1 MDICLFISWG
11 DSTLSP
17 VMIIGSIVLLL
28 LSDTAEHVKEVV
40 EEVMKEWEIPENK
53 VNVIVTDN
61 GSNMVAAFKSHFEEE
76 MKKKT
81 EEEEMD
87 VDIGDTGED
96 EDDLVFKELC
106 HDIAHSSNVFP
117 VSLTLS
123 S

>member
-1 MDICLFISWG
+1 
-11 DSTLSP
+11 
-17 VMIIGSIVLLL
+17 MIIGSIVLLL

-61 GSNMVAAFKSHFEEE
+61 GSNMVAALKSHFEEE

-96 EDDLVFKELC
+96 EDDLVSKELC
-106 HDIAHSSNVFP
+106 HDIAHSSNVFS